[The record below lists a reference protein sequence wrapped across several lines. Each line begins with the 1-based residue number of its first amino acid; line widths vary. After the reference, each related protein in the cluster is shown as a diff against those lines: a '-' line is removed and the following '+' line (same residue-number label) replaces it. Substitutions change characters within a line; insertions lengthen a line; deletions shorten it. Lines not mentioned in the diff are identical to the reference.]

1 MLRKGLQSKNPFQ
14 MQSTTTRK
22 RISFHVFQ
30 VVIDFLWIFSIGFW
44 VSPETQRG
52 HLPMVGVGVTVALLL
67 LLLALWRRFSG
78 GSKPQVLVLHLS
90 SETSDKARRGEPAS
104 GEVSFA
110 GKINEVYTLVNVYIA
125 MENHHFNGKTHYKWP
140 FSIAM
145 LVYQRVDG
153 GFVNCHCREPKFAEI
168 WSFLEAGSHLNC
180 TLWL

>member
-1 MLRKGLQSKNPFQ
+1 MFFRWWL
-14 MQSTTTRK
+14 
-22 RISFHVFQ
+22 
-30 VVIDFLWIFSIGFW
+30 IFSGFFPL
-44 VSPETQRG
+44 VFGFLLKPRE
-52 HLPMVGVGVTVALLL
+52 VTYR
-67 LLLALWRRFSG
+67 WS
-78 GSKPQVLVLHLS
+78 VLVLLWRCCCCCWLFGGGFRVVPS
-90 SETSDKARRGEPAS
+90 RKCWCCICPAKPPTRRGAGKPAS